1 MKIGSPDNQTA
12 VNSLVTDRAASGA
25 TRKTS
30 GDTSTS
36 GTSSVNSSD
45 DSTSVQLS
53 DTAAQLLATPSDG
66 TFDADKVARMS
77 QAIKDGT
84 FQANPEKIADKLISN
99 AQELLDRTRNSAGD
113 DSTASSY

>member
-12 VNSLVTDRAASGA
+12 VNSLVTDRAASNA

-30 GDTSTS
+30 GDSSTNSTS
-36 GTSSVNSSD
+36 SSD
-45 DSTSVQLS
+45 DSTSVELS

-66 TFDADKVARMS
+66 TFDADKVARIS
-77 QAIKDGT
+77 QAIKDGS

-99 AQELLDRTRNSAGD
+99 AQELLDRTRS
-113 DSTASSY
+113 DSSSNGSSSY